1 MKLGK
6 THVDEPGEN
15 SSHNNDPIV
24 QSDEQN
30 PESYN
35 ATVHEAIA
43 VNAKTARQL
52 SLSANAHKNM
62 REKNK
67 AAKQKELMEMGA
79 ARNGIKNGGVADK
92 SSPNFGSQFD
102 KTK

>member
-6 THVDEPGEN
+6 THVDKAEKNP
-15 SSHNNDPIV
+15 SHNNGPIV

-35 ATVHEAIA
+35 ATVYEAIA

-67 AAKQKELMEMGA
+67 AAKHKELMEMGA
-79 ARNGIKNGGVADK
+79 ARSGIKNGGVAYK
-92 SSPNFGSQFD
+92 SSQFD